1 MHRKTHT
8 HTHGE
13 REGERERLSMDPNY
27 TLSTHT
33 STRYH
38 SYLKWNEIAWPT
50 IFINNME
57 ILDLQI

>member
-1 MHRKTHT
+1 MKHYTLSHETKCTEKHTHT

-38 SYLKWNEIAWPT
+38 SYLK
-50 IFINNME
+50 
-57 ILDLQI
+57 

>member
-1 MHRKTHT
+1 MKPNAQKNTHT

-38 SYLKWNEIAWPT
+38 SYLK
-50 IFINNME
+50 
-57 ILDLQI
+57 